1 MGNVKEFVGAQ
12 PPTEEYFIVIH
23 PKLGVEIYPNQRG
36 QIVIKNIGDDVRDE
50 TEMNYTLIEVED
62 AETVSNAILAM
73 ARDLK
78 GESSF

>member
-1 MGNVKEFVGAQ
+1 
-12 PPTEEYFIVIH
+12 
-23 PKLGVEIYPNQRG
+23 
-36 QIVIKNIGDDVRDE
+36 VIKNIGDDVRDE